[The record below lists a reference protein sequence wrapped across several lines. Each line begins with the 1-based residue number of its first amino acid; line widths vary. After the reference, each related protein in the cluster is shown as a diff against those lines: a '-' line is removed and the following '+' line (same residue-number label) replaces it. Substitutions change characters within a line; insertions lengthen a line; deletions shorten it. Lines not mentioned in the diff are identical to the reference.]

1 MIKNLMLRFYDY
13 VRSMY
18 VNMKVLPFSQ
28 AIHMPIFL
36 KRNIRVESIY
46 RGCIRFECDVAP
58 KTLVLG
64 GSGASFVQEEYGV
77 LHIED
82 YAKLVVRGKTILAG
96 GAKIWIGEKGVLSL
110 GKHVYFNQNVSLQC
124 VCRMDIGDS
133 VLGGWNVSIR
143 DTDGHTVINMID
155 GTSKPVSMPVVL
167 HDKVWIGADAVILK
181 GTEVSEGSI
190 IACNSVVCGIVTSE
204 RNVLLAGIPAKL
216 KKHNVLW
223 EE

>member
-1 MIKNLMLRFYDY
+1 MIKSLILRFYDY

-18 VNMKVLPFSQ
+18 VNMKILPFSQ
-28 AIHMPIFL
+28 AVHMPIFL
-36 KRNIRVESIY
+36 KHNIRVENIH
-46 RGCIRFECDVAP
+46 RGCIRFECDVVP

-64 GSGASFVQEEYGV
+64 GPGASFVHEEYGV

-82 YAKLVVRGKTILAG
+82 DAKLVVRGKTILAG
-96 GAKIWIGEKGVLSL
+96 GAKIWIGGKGILSL

-124 VCRMDIGDS
+124 VCRVDIGDS

-143 DTDGHTVINMID
+143 DTDGHKVTNMID

-190 IACNSVVCGIVTSE
+190 IACNSVVCGIVASE
-204 RNVLLAGIPAKL
+204 RHVLLAGIPARL